1 MALSAERR
9 AGTEKPQMVFY
20 APGSRHY
27 DNGVYTNNPRS
38 FVNISV
44 TGTACQCRCAHCN
57 GNLLSGMLSATE
69 PDMLIAQAEKL
80 AAEGCKGILVS
91 GGACKNGSVPL
102 ERFGAALKKAGSL
115 GLKVVV
121 HPGLLTPELADIL
134 ADAGVERVALDLI
147 GDEATIRQV
156 YHLDKTPED
165 YRRSLQAARNVGL
178 KTSPHIVIG
187 MHYGEIRGEYHALD
201 MVAAEGADS
210 LVLVILKPLAG
221 TDMAQCPPPDLAKVA
236 AVFQAAGEKLSPLPI
251 ALGCARPAG
260 DYARIVE
267 RYAVDAGFA
276 AIAYPARETVD
287 YVVSRGYSV
296 AYREVCCGILT
307 DF

>member
-1 MALSAERR
+1 MEHSVEPGAGAEKR
-9 AGTEKPQMVFY
+9 QMVFY

-27 DNGVYTNNPRS
+27 DNGLYTNTPRS

-44 TGTACQCRCAHCN
+44 TGTKCQCRCAHCN
-57 GNLLSGMLSATE
+57 GSLLSGMLSAAE
-69 PDMLIAQAEKL
+69 PELLLAQAQKL

-91 GGACKNGSVPL
+91 GGACRDGSVPL
-102 ERFGAALKKAGSL
+102 KRFGAALKQIGSL

-134 ADAGVERVALDLI
+134 ADAGVDRVALDLI
-147 GDEATIRQV
+147 GDAATIRQV
-156 YHLDKTPED
+156 YHLDKTPAD
-165 YRRSLQAARNVGL
+165 YRRSLQAARNAGL

-187 MHYGEIRGEYHALD
+187 LHYGEIRGEYAALD

-210 LVLVILKPLAG
+210 LVLVILKSLPG

-236 AVFQAAGEKLSPLPI
+236 AVFQAAREKLSSLPI

-260 DYARIVE
+260 EYARTAE

-287 YVVSRGYSV
+287 YVLSRGYSV